1 MWLKIYYS
9 NETAA
14 AHIFQIEHVR
24 YLWLKQ
30 CSLCLCFL
38 NVIPLH
44 VNWDTEVDGQLQ
56 PWTHAVFVP
65 ALKPWHH
72 ILCTGST
79 RPQLPAW
86 HRQPCVNICSNGTGS
101 YSSVVWHENPPPPF
115 NVIFCIWPP
124 TEAFHF
130 LFFLFLGQKLLI
142 RAGKSQTACSVAIS
156 TGHVEWIKQPLF
168 IKTCCCTFVSDQ
180 NSFQLLPFVFA
191 FLFLFGWMSLSNTWI
206 DLAPESH

>member
-101 YSSVVWHENPPPPF
+101 YSSV
-115 NVIFCIWPP
+115 
-124 TEAFHF
+124 
-130 LFFLFLGQKLLI
+130 GQKLLI

-191 FLFLFGWMSLSNTWI
+191 FLFLFGWMSLGNTWI